1 MRKATRAAGTIRRK
15 GWRLRA
21 VREVIKIMKTLMF
34 TLLMVGM
41 SFAQSITIDLAKGS
55 DREQQTKARLE
66 KAIDTYD
73 LRKYT
78 FNCRA

>member
-1 MRKATRAAGTIRRK
+1 
-15 GWRLRA
+15 
-21 VREVIKIMKTLMF
+21 MKTLMF

-73 LRKYT
+73 LRKYS